1 MPRFA
6 ANVSLLF
13 SEVPLPERFARARA
27 AGFEAVECWWPFA
40 GPDPA
45 GAQVEAFVRALDD
58 ADVRLTGI
66 NLFAGD
72 MPGGER
78 GIVSHPGRTEE
89 FAANLA
95 VVRAVVEATG
105 CACVNALYGQR
116 LPGVPAE
123 AQDEVATRNLRRAA
137 DVLGAVGATV
147 LVEPLTR
154 GENGDYPVRTLDDA
168 LAVVDRVGDGAGV
181 LFDAY
186 HLHNN
191 GADVVADLGRAA
203 GAVGHVQVADS
214 PGRGEPGTGTIDFEA
229 FFATLDA
236 TGYAGWVG
244 CEYRPTTRTEET
256 LTWLPTP

>member
-13 SEVPLPERFARARA
+13 GEVPLPERFARARA
-27 AGFEAVECWWPFA
+27 AGFEAVECWWPFDT
-40 GPDPA
+40 PDPA
-45 GAQVEAFVRALDD
+45 GPQVAAFVSALDA

-72 MPGGER
+72 MPAGER

-89 FAANLA
+89 LAANLA
-95 VVRAVVEATG
+95 VVRTLVEATG
-105 CACVNALYGQR
+105 CERVNALYGQR
-116 LPGVPAE
+116 LPGVPA
-123 AQDEVATRNLRRAA
+123 AVQDETATRNLRRAV
-137 DVLGAVGATV
+137 DVLGDAGATV
-147 LVEPLTR
+147 LVEPLTD
-154 GENGDYPVRTLDDA
+154 GENGDYPVRTLEDA
-168 LAVVDRVGDGAGV
+168 LAVVDRVGEGAAV
-181 LFDAY
+181 LFDVY

-191 GADVVADLGRAA
+191 GADVVADIAHVA

-214 PGRGEPGTGTIDFEA
+214 PGRGEPGSGTIDFEA
-229 FFATLDA
+229 FFRALDA

-244 CEYRPTTRTEET
+244 CEYRPTTGTEQT

>member
-27 AGFEAVECWWPFA
+27 AGFQAVECWWPFETPEPSA
-40 GPDPA
+40 
-45 GAQVEAFVRALDD
+45 AQVGAFVRALDD
-58 ADVRLTGI
+58 AEVRLTGI

-78 GIVSHPGRTEE
+78 GIVSHPGRADEL
-89 FAANLA
+89 AANLA
-95 VVRAVVEATG
+95 VVRTIVEATG

-116 LPGVPAE
+116 LPGVPGE
-123 AQDEVATRNLRRAA
+123 AQDEVATRNLRRAVDA
-137 DVLGAVGATV
+137 LGATV

-168 LAVVDRVGDGAGV
+168 LAVVDRVGDGAAV

-191 GADVVADLGRAA
+191 GADVVVDIGRVA

-214 PGRGEPGTGTIDFEA
+214 PGRGEPGTGTIDFGA
-229 FFATLDA
+229 FFRALDA
-236 TGYAGWVG
+236 TGYTGWVG
-244 CEYRPTTRTEET
+244 CEYRPTTETEQT
-256 LTWLPTP
+256 LAWLPTP